1 MSNMLIDINEA
12 VRRIN
17 AGQSLLLAGEEKL
30 LAQLPPGNWIGGTIP
45 YFMTDAGGCF
55 CTDKIFATELPAG
68 LGTRTSVYQ
77 HNELSAVYRDTHEG
91 ELAFIILPAD
101 SSVHVE
107 FALNAPSYPAFALQ
121 PLLGWIAGVG
131 LNELG
136 KTSPKVFC
144 GGPQPLADAAVV
156 LRLKLPPDQVAQ
168 VHIINLFDPGRGE
181 KITFTQSGFSATQ
194 ALINGQ
200 EKNFAD
206 FLSQKGADTRLPL
219 VANYCGAMVNVSIKA
234 VDAKN
239 QRVDFYAPI
248 VAGVEYHLAEPV
260 GNYVSEF
267 EARLK
272 ELAPNHIVFSCN
284 CILNYLYSQLE
295 GHRTGGVT
303 GPITFGEI
311 AYQLLNQTL
320 VYLTLEKIN

>member
-1 MSNMLIDINEA
+1 MSNVLIDINEA

-17 AGQSLLLAGEEKL
+17 AGQSLLFAGEEKL
-30 LAQLPPGNWIGGTIP
+30 LSQLPAGKWIGGTIP
-45 YFMTDAGGCF
+45 YFMTNKGGCF
-55 CTDKIFATELPAG
+55 CQDKIFVTELPAG

-77 HNELSAVYRDTHEG
+77 QNELSAVYQNTHEG
-91 ELAFIILPAD
+91 ELAFIIMPAD

-107 FALNAPSYPAFALQ
+107 FALNAPNYPAFALQ
-121 PLLGWIAGVG
+121 PLLGWIAGVS
-131 LNELG
+131 LSELG

-144 GGPQPLADAAVV
+144 GSPQPLADAAVV
-156 LRLKLPPDQVAQ
+156 LRIQLPPHLIPQL
-168 VHIINLFDPGRGE
+168 HIINLFDPGRGDA
-181 KITFTQSGFSATQ
+181 ITFTQTGFSATK
-194 ALINGQ
+194 ALINGR

-206 FLSQKGADTRLPL
+206 YLVEKKADTRLPL

-234 VDAKN
+234 VDAPI
-239 QRVDFYAPI
+239 QRVDFYAPV
-248 VAGVEYHLAEPV
+248 VAGVEYHLADPIE
-260 GNYVSEF
+260 NYVSEF

-320 VYLTLEKIN
+320 VYLTLEKIE